1 MSRRHLI
8 NSSDVFIIKG
18 FTVYKYIYL
27 NTKYLSVKRLLKTVS
42 GRIYSVM
49 INPKYLFRIHV
60 LDLSRYGFCWWS
72 GMIEL
77 PVICHVVGRWGLMMK
92 LQRNTLL
99 IHKSRLGS
107 LGILCWFTIP
117 DRVHLCYKYTF
128 QSRWTRVKLGSNR
141 SNPLYRPM
149 WHGTS
154 ITDPPYS
161 LSAVFLQYPV
171 YHRPSLP
178 TPL

>member
-1 MSRRHLI
+1 MYYILI
-8 NSSDVFIIKG
+8 SCMGKFLIK
-18 FTVYKYIYL
+18 L
-27 NTKYLSVKRLLKTVS
+27 WKRFLKTVS

-141 SNPLYRPM
+141 SNPYVTRDKYNRPTLFFV
-149 WHGTS
+149 GRVFTV
-154 ITDPPYS
+154 PC
-161 LSAVFLQYPV
+161 LS
-171 YHRPSLP
+171 
-178 TPL
+178 